1 VADWLDLTSL
11 YCFVTA
17 ARLASFRSA
26 ARACHLSPSAFGER
40 IRRLEETLEVNLF
53 ARTTRTVKLTPA
65 GEHLLPR
72 AQQALDAA
80 EACFATADVLPHYSL
95 TLGTRYELGMSW
107 LAPELERLER
117 LRAGR
122 TLHLTFGDSEELLR
136 AAKRGE
142 IDAVVTS
149 SRLAVTGLRYAPLH
163 EETYKLVAAPALLEK
178 NSFRHSRDAASH
190 RLIDASEDLP
200 LFRYLLDAGSAKSFW
215 AFGDTRYLGTIAAIR
230 QRVLDG
236 GGVAVLPE
244 YFVRKDIKRRKLR
257 VVLPSHKIQSDWFRL
272 VWRTQHPRET
282 ELEEMAEELRK
293 RPLR

>member
-1 VADWLDLTSL
+1 DWLDLTSL
-11 YCFVTA
+11 NCFLTA
-17 ARLASFRSA
+17 AKLASFRGA

-40 IRRLEETLEVNLF
+40 IRRLEETLEVSLF
-53 ARTTRTVKLTPA
+53 VRTTRSVKLTPA

-80 EACFATADVLPHYSL
+80 EACFATADVSPSYSL

-107 LAPELERLER
+107 LAPELEHLER

-163 EETYKLVAAPALLEK
+163 EESYKLVAAPALL
-178 NSFRHSRDAASH
+178 NQNAFRHPRDAASH

-200 LFRYLLDAGSAKSFW
+200 LFRYLLDVGSAKSFW
-215 AFGDTRYLGTIAAIR
+215 AFGDARYLGTIAAIR

-244 YFVRKDIKRRKLR
+244 YFVRSDIKRRKLR